1 MLDLTS
7 SFIDA
12 VSFKGKQYEINLA
25 FDHVLKFFDLV
36 SDDSI
41 DNDYLS
47 RKMIELFFGGQKIP
61 QDPEFL
67 QGFMKMLNKLVNAEP
82 YLSGGNSTSGSM
94 VQSFSWS
101 KDAGMIEAAFLQ
113 NYQIDLME
121 EQGKM
126 HWTKFK
132 ALFDGLSDNTRLI
145 KIIQIRQTTPSDVT
159 KEEWPRIAQAQ
170 VTFSLDDPMKDAPK
184 ASKQSASFNTS
195 AMFQALLD
203 KAHKKGE

>member
-1 MLDLTS
+1 
-7 SFIDA
+7 
-12 VSFKGKQYEINLA
+12 
-25 FDHVLKFFDLV
+25 
-36 SDDSI
+36 
-41 DNDYLS
+41 
-47 RKMIELFFGGQKIP
+47 MIELFLGSQKIP

-67 QGFMKMLNKLVNAEP
+67 QGLMKMLNKLINAEP
-82 YLSGGNSTSGSM
+82 YLSGGSSTSGSM

-113 NYQIDLME
+113 NYQIDLMK

-184 ASKQSASFNTS
+184 ASKRSASFNTS

-203 KAHKKGE
+203 KAHRKGE

>member
-1 MLDLTS
+1 
-7 SFIDA
+7 
-12 VSFKGKQYEINLA
+12 
-25 FDHVLKFFDLV
+25 
-36 SDDSI
+36 
-41 DNDYLS
+41 
-47 RKMIELFFGGQKIP
+47 MIELFFGGQKIP

-67 QGFMKMLNKLVNAEP
+67 QGFMKMLNKLINAEP
-82 YLSGGNSTSGSM
+82 YLSGGSSTSGSM

-132 ALFDGLSDNTRLI
+132 ALFDGLSDKTKLV
-145 KIIQIRQTTPSDVT
+145 KIIQIRQTTPNDVS

-203 KAHKKGE
+203 KAQKKGD

>member
-1 MLDLTS
+1 
-7 SFIDA
+7 
-12 VSFKGKQYEINLA
+12 
-25 FDHVLKFFDLV
+25 
-36 SDDSI
+36 
-41 DNDYLS
+41 
-47 RKMIELFFGGQKIP
+47 MIELFFGGQKIP

-67 QGFMKMLNKLVNAEP
+67 QGFMKMLNKLINAEP
-82 YLSGGNSTSGSM
+82 YLSGGSSTSGSM

-132 ALFDGLSDNTRLI
+132 ALFDGLSDKTKLV
-145 KIIQIRQTTPSDVT
+145 KIIQIRQTTPNDVS
-159 KEEWPRIAQAQ
+159 KEMWPDIAQAQ
-170 VTFSLDDPMKDAPK
+170 ITYSLDDPMKDAPK
-184 ASKQSASFNTS
+184 VSKQSASFNTS

-203 KAHKKGE
+203 KAHRKGE

>member
-1 MLDLTS
+1 
-7 SFIDA
+7 
-12 VSFKGKQYEINLA
+12 
-25 FDHVLKFFDLV
+25 
-36 SDDSI
+36 
-41 DNDYLS
+41 
-47 RKMIELFFGGQKIP
+47 MIELFFGSQKIP

-67 QGFMKMLNKLVNAEP
+67 QGFEKMLNKLINAEP
-82 YLSGGNSTSGSM
+82 YLSGGGSNTAGGSM

-113 NYQIDLME
+113 NYQIDLMK

-132 ALFDGLSDNTRLI
+132 ALFDGLSDKTKLI
-145 KIIQIRQTTPSDVT
+145 QIINIRQTTPSEVPKDQWS
-159 KEEWPRIAQAQ
+159 KIAQLQ
-170 VTFSLDDPMKDAPK
+170 VTFSLDDPMKDAPQ

>member
-1 MLDLTS
+1 
-7 SFIDA
+7 
-12 VSFKGKQYEINLA
+12 
-25 FDHVLKFFDLV
+25 
-36 SDDSI
+36 
-41 DNDYLS
+41 
-47 RKMIELFFGGQKIP
+47 MIELFFGGQKIP

-67 QGFMKMLNKLVNAEP
+67 QGFMKMLNKLINAEP
-82 YLSGGNSTSGSM
+82 YLSGGGSNTAGGSM

-113 NYQIDLME
+113 NYQIDLMK

-170 VTFSLDDPMKDAPK
+170 VIFSLDDPMKDATK

>member
-1 MLDLTS
+1 
-7 SFIDA
+7 
-12 VSFKGKQYEINLA
+12 
-25 FDHVLKFFDLV
+25 
-36 SDDSI
+36 
-41 DNDYLS
+41 
-47 RKMIELFFGGQKIP
+47 MIELFFGGQKIP

-67 QGFMKMLNKLVNAEP
+67 QGFMKMLNKLINAEP
-82 YLSGGNSTSGSM
+82 YLSGGSSTSGSM

-126 HWTKFK
+126 HWAKFK

-184 ASKQSASFNTS
+184 VSKQSASFNTS

>member
-1 MLDLTS
+1 
-7 SFIDA
+7 
-12 VSFKGKQYEINLA
+12 
-25 FDHVLKFFDLV
+25 
-36 SDDSI
+36 
-41 DNDYLS
+41 
-47 RKMIELFFGGQKIP
+47 MIELFFGSQKIP

-67 QGFMKMLNKLVNAEP
+67 QGFTKMLNKLINAEP
-82 YLSGGNSTSGSM
+82 YLSGGGGNTAGGSM

-113 NYQIDLME
+113 NYQIDLMN

-132 ALFDGLSDNTRLI
+132 ALFDGLSDKTKLI

-170 VTFSLDDPMKDAPK
+170 VTFSLDDPMKDAPQ

-203 KAHKKGE
+203 KAHRKGE

>member
-1 MLDLTS
+1 
-7 SFIDA
+7 
-12 VSFKGKQYEINLA
+12 
-25 FDHVLKFFDLV
+25 
-36 SDDSI
+36 
-41 DNDYLS
+41 
-47 RKMIELFFGGQKIP
+47 MIELFLGSQKIP

-67 QGFMKMLNKLVNAEP
+67 QGLMKMLNKLINAEP
-82 YLSGGNSTSGSM
+82 YLSGGSSTSGSM

-113 NYQIDLME
+113 NYQIDLMK

-170 VTFSLDDPMKDAPK
+170 VTFSLDDPMKDAQK

-203 KAHKKGE
+203 KAHRKGE

>member
-1 MLDLTS
+1 
-7 SFIDA
+7 
-12 VSFKGKQYEINLA
+12 
-25 FDHVLKFFDLV
+25 
-36 SDDSI
+36 
-41 DNDYLS
+41 
-47 RKMIELFFGGQKIP
+47 MIELFFGGQKIP

-67 QGFMKMLNKLVNAEP
+67 QGFMKMLNKLINAEP
-82 YLSGGNSTSGSM
+82 YLSGGSSTSGSM

-145 KIIQIRQTTPSDVT
+145 KIIQIRQTTPSAVT

-203 KAHKKGE
+203 KSHKNGE

>member
-1 MLDLTS
+1 
-7 SFIDA
+7 
-12 VSFKGKQYEINLA
+12 
-25 FDHVLKFFDLV
+25 
-36 SDDSI
+36 
-41 DNDYLS
+41 
-47 RKMIELFFGGQKIP
+47 MIELFFGSQKIP

-67 QGFMKMLNKLVNAEP
+67 QGFTKMLNKLINAEP
-82 YLSGGNSTSGSM
+82 YLSGGDGNTAGGSM

-113 NYQIDLME
+113 NYQIDLMN

-132 ALFDGLSDNTRLI
+132 ALFDGLSDKTKLI

-170 VTFSLDDPMKDAPK
+170 VTFSLDDPMKDAPQ

-203 KAHKKGE
+203 KAHRKGE

>member
-1 MLDLTS
+1 
-7 SFIDA
+7 
-12 VSFKGKQYEINLA
+12 
-25 FDHVLKFFDLV
+25 
-36 SDDSI
+36 
-41 DNDYLS
+41 
-47 RKMIELFFGGQKIP
+47 
-61 QDPEFL
+61 
-67 QGFMKMLNKLVNAEP
+67 MLNKLINAEP
-82 YLSGGNSTSGSM
+82 YLSGGGSNTAGGSM

-113 NYQIDLME
+113 NYQIDLMK

-132 ALFDGLSDNTRLI
+132 ALFDGLSDETKLI

-170 VTFSLDDPMKDAPK
+170 VTFSLDDSMKDAPK
-184 ASKQSASFNTS
+184 ASKRSANFNTS

-203 KAHKKGE
+203 KAHRKGE

>member
-1 MLDLTS
+1 
-7 SFIDA
+7 
-12 VSFKGKQYEINLA
+12 
-25 FDHVLKFFDLV
+25 
-36 SDDSI
+36 
-41 DNDYLS
+41 
-47 RKMIELFFGGQKIP
+47 MIELFFGSQKIP

-67 QGFMKMLNKLVNAEP
+67 QGFTKMLNKLINAEP
-82 YLSGGNSTSGSM
+82 YLSGGSSTSGSM

-132 ALFDGLSDNTRLI
+132 ALFDGLSDKTKLV
-145 KIIQIRQTTPSDVT
+145 KIIQIRQKTPNDNDVS
-159 KEEWPRIAQAQ
+159 KEMWPYIAQAQ
-170 VTFSLDDPMKDAPK
+170 IAYSLDDPMKDAPK
-184 ASKQSASFNTS
+184 VSKQSASFNTS

-203 KAHKKGE
+203 KAHRKGE

>member
-1 MLDLTS
+1 
-7 SFIDA
+7 
-12 VSFKGKQYEINLA
+12 
-25 FDHVLKFFDLV
+25 
-36 SDDSI
+36 
-41 DNDYLS
+41 
-47 RKMIELFFGGQKIP
+47 MIELFLGSQKIP

-67 QGFMKMLNKLVNAEP
+67 QGLMKMLNKLINAEP
-82 YLSGGNSTSGSM
+82 YLSGGSSTSGSM

-113 NYQIDLME
+113 NYQIDLMK

-159 KEEWPRIAQAQ
+159 KEEWPQIGR
-170 VTFSLDDPMKDAPK
+170 
-184 ASKQSASFNTS
+184 
-195 AMFQALLD
+195 
-203 KAHKKGE
+203 AHV